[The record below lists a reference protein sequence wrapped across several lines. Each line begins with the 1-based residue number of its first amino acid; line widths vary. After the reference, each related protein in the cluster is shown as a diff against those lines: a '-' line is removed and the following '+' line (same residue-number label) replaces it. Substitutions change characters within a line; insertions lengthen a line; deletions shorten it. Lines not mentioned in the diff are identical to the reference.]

1 MKKINRLWMWPLI
14 SFSMALAACGGG
26 SSGGSGSGG
35 STLPSLGTVN
45 TPQNYVLPSA
55 VSTVPPQ

>member
-1 MKKINRLWMWPLI
+1 MKKLNKLLI
-14 SFSMALAACGGG
+14 CLLIGCSLVLAACGGG
-26 SSGGSGSGG
+26 SSTGSGSGSG
-35 STLPSLGTVN
+35 NLPSLGTVS

>member
-1 MKKINRLWMWPLI
+1 MNKLNIRLNWQLI
-14 SFSMALAACGGG
+14 SCVLVLTACGGG
-26 SSGGSGSGG
+26 GGGGSGGG
-35 STLPSLGTVN
+35 SLPSLGTVS